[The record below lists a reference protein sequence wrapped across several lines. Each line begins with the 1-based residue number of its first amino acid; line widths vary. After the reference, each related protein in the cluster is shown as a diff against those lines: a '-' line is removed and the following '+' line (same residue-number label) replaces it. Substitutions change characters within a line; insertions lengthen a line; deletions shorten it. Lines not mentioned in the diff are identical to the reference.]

1 MAHLQAGCFYS
12 LEFHLVHDPINYG
25 TENGSGCL
33 RSWKWYTS
41 THSKP
46 DRNSTKMTLVL
57 APIEEITQ
65 AISKETATLS
75 LVIPFV
81 RVLLKSWEKED
92 DDRGIRN
99 IKKSDD
105 LKSEVKIC
113 WYWRQLTIISGNPD
127 KPQV

>member
-1 MAHLQAGCFYS
+1 
-12 LEFHLVHDPINYG
+12 
-25 TENGSGCL
+25 
-33 RSWKWYTS
+33 
-41 THSKP
+41 
-46 DRNSTKMTLVL
+46 MTLVL
-57 APIEEITQ
+57 TPIEEITQ

-81 RVLLKSWEKED
+81 RVLLKSWEKDD

-113 WYWRQLTIISGNPD
+113 WY
-127 KPQV
+127 